1 MCNSK
6 KICYNLKLEWKKKK
20 KARIIIKI
28 NDHIIEGIGELNNNI
43 LALEKD
49 DELIKFDLKKEQL
62 TKKNKDLNIEL
73 DFINKIVTYELIEE
87 KQKFSNNL
95 VIFSLT
101 NEDKQVMINYQI
113 EQADFLLQINYET
126 M

>member
-1 MCNSK
+1 MQ
-6 KICYNLKLEWKKKK
+6 